1 VPEIIKV
8 YVTAA
13 EKHIFEEYAAADGR
27 SLSNLM
33 KQSAKQIIRRNRK
46 KRLDGE
52 IILTPEES
60 AE

>member
-1 VPEIIKV
+1 MPEIIKV

-13 EKHIFEEYAAADGR
+13 EKQIFEEYSAADGR

-33 KQSAKQIIRRNRK
+33 KQSTKQIIRRNRK
-46 KRLDGE
+46 KGLNGK
-52 IILTPEES
+52 IILTPEEI